1 MFRRKYGEYITFLV
15 PIEKEITR
23 TDATQLEKY
32 KIYVDSLKENPKKEQ
47 KIINN
52 NKLILKPHHRFRS
65 EKFNVFTEEVN
76 KIALTTYNEKR
87 IQSIDPI
94 GRYECGTSKDLA
106 CKPKSLNVTIQ

>member
-23 TDATQLEKY
+23 IDATQLEKY
-32 KIYVDSLKENPKKEQ
+32 KIYVDSLKENPKKEK

-52 NKLILKPHHRFRS
+52 NKLILKPQNRFRS

-76 KIALTTYNEKR
+76 KIELHAMKKEYN
-87 IQSIDPI
+87 Q
-94 GRYECGTSKDLA
+94 
-106 CKPKSLNVTIQ
+106 